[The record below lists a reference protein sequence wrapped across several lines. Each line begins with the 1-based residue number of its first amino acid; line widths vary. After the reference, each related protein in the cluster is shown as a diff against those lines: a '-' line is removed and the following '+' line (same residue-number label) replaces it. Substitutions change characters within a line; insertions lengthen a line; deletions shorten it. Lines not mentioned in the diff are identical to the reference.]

1 MDQSEY
7 NEIMAECAI
16 EEQKHQAE
24 INRWNVRLIRV
35 LLNVKGFVWVT
46 KFLKDYHECECFDK
60 IRFVKQPLG
69 EAPKDYWGATKGVYV
84 NQHCEMEDSYYGEI
98 YFPVK
103 DGKFLRCPFAC

>member
-1 MDQSEY
+1 MNQEDY

-16 EEQKHQAE
+16 SEQKHEAE
-24 INRWNVRLIRV
+24 INRHNVRLTKV

-60 IRFVKQPLG
+60 IRFVNKPLG
-69 EAPKDYWGATKGVYV
+69 DVTKDHWGATNGVYV

-103 DGKFLRCPFAC
+103 SGKYLRCPFAC